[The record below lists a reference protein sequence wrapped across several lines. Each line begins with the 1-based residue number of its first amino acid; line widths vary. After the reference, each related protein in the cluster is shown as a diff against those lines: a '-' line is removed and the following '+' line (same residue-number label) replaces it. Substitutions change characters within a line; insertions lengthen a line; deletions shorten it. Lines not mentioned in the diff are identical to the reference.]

1 MVDNRLGY
9 VPQLEPGF
17 REASPAGKLWKHLL
31 LALLIGLALRVFLIW
46 RFPNEWADSL
56 VYDELARNLIDH
68 RVYGVFL
75 DGKLTPVNL
84 RMPGY
89 PGFLAVIY
97 LLFGRSPMATMLA
110 QVVVDLCT
118 CVLTAVLAALLAPES
133 SRRRVFIAG
142 LWLAATCLFLASY
155 PAALV
160 TETLTAC
167 ITTAALVLLVKAYQN
182 EAASPNVPKPVYNGK
197 VWFLGAL
204 LVGLATLVRPET
216 PLLMAATAAV
226 VLIRWWRP
234 AGWPKVFRIGAL
246 LAVGLVLP
254 LLPWAARNWRTFRT
268 VQLLTPR
275 YYEMPGDYTP
285 RGFYAWINT
294 WLVRMR
300 DAQGVFYKLEDEPVP
315 IENVP
320 DSAFDSP
327 EEKKRV
333 AALLDQYNATTSVT
347 PELDAQF
354 ADLARER
361 AARHPL
367 RTYLWIP
374 WRRSVSIWFTPR
386 TDIFPYSSD
395 IWPPAERW
403 EKDAVGFSLTVGLV
417 LVNVLYLGL
426 ALAAAWRWR
435 RQPGVLLL
443 VAFIV
448 VRTAYFARVETP
460 EPRYVLVCIPAVLA
474 LGALTIGVRQN
485 GQE

>member
-1 MVDNRLGY
+1 MVDNRLGD

-17 REASPAGKLWKHLL
+17 REASRASKLWKHLL
-31 LALLIGLALRVFLIW
+31 LALLIGLALRLFLIW

-56 VYDELARNLIDH
+56 VYEELARNLIDH

-89 PGFLAVIY
+89 PGFLAVVY

-142 LWLAATCLFLASY
+142 LWLAATCPFLASY

-167 ITTAALVLLVKAYQN
+167 ITTAALVLLVKAYRN
-182 EAASPNVPKPVYNGK
+182 EAASPKLPKSVHNGK
-197 VWFLGAL
+197 FWFMGAL

-234 AGWPKVFRIGAL
+234 ADWPKVFRIGAL

-254 LLPWAARNWRTFRT
+254 LLPWAARNWHAFRT

-300 DAQGVFYKLEDEPVP
+300 DAQGVFYKLEDEPIP

-327 EEKKRV
+327 EERKRV
-333 AALLDQYNATTSVT
+333 AALLDQYNATTTVT

-374 WRRSVSIWFTPR
+374 LRRSVSIWFTPR
-386 TDIFPYSSD
+386 TDIFPYSSN

-403 EKDAVGFSLTVGLV
+403 EEDAVGFSLTVGLV

-474 LGALTIGVRQN
+474 LGALMIGVHQSS
-485 GQE
+485 QE